1 MLKIRLTRLPALLLG
16 AQIAL
21 IITGGAVRLTKSGLG
36 CPTWPECTKG
46 SYTPSEDQVEPLIN
60 IWIEFANRMLTFV
73 LVALA
78 IVTFGWVLKS
88 GRKNLRFLAFLQILG
103 IFGQAVLGGITV
115 LTNLNPAAVAG
126 HLLLSIALIYGAVV
140 LNERSRDYPKAA
152 PLTSAGVLL
161 VRVVFSLTLLVIIVG
176 TVVTGSGP
184 HAGDKAAPRYNFDLR
199 MVTWLHADLVI
210 ALCGAIFALYLLLKL
225 APISSSSEARD
236 NHLKLMKTFI
246 FLVLIQGGIGY
257 LQYFTGV
264 PIILVG
270 LHLLGLSLVWLT
282 ACKLLIRT
290 SVRTSTKRHAN
301 LS

>member
-1 MLKIRLTRLPALLLG
+1 MLKNRLNRLPALLLG

-36 CPTWPECTKG
+36 CPTWPECAKG

-60 IWIEFANRMLTFV
+60 IWIEFINRMLTFA

-78 IVTFGWVLKS
+78 IVTFGWALKS
-88 GRKNLRFLAFLQILG
+88 GRKNLRLLAFLQILG

-115 LTNLNPAAVAG
+115 LTKLNPAAVAS

-152 PLTSAGVLL
+152 PLTYAGVLL

-184 HAGDKAAPRYNFDLR
+184 HAGDRTAPRYNFNLR

-225 APISSSSEARD
+225 APISSSLEARD
-236 NHLKLMKTFI
+236 NHLKLMRTFI

-290 SVRTSTKRHAN
+290 SSKRHAK

>member
-1 MLKIRLTRLPALLLG
+1 LLLG

-36 CPTWPECTKG
+36 CPTWPECATG
-46 SYTPSEDQVEPLIN
+46 SYTPSADQVEPLIN
-60 IWIEFANRMLTFV
+60 IWIEFINRMLTFI

-78 IVTFGWVLKS
+78 IATFGWVLKS
-88 GRKNLRFLAFLQILG
+88 GRKKLRLLSFLQIFG

-115 LTNLNPAAVAG
+115 LTKLNPAAVAS

-140 LNERSRDYPKAA
+140 LNERSLDYPKAA
-152 PLTSAGVLL
+152 PLTFSGVLL
-161 VRVVFSLTLLVIIVG
+161 VRFVFALNLLVIIVG
-176 TVVTGSGP
+176 SVVTGSGP
-184 HAGDKAAPRYNFDLR
+184 HAGDRTAPRYNFDLR

-225 APISSSSEARD
+225 APISSSAEARD
-236 NHLKLMKTFI
+236 DHLKLMKTFI
-246 FLVLIQGGIGY
+246 FLVLIQGSIGY

-290 SVRTSTKRHAN
+290 SSKRHAK

>member
-1 MLKIRLTRLPALLLG
+1 VLKTRLARLPALLLG

-36 CPTWPECTKG
+36 CPTWPECAKG
-46 SYTPSEDQVEPLIN
+46 SYLPSVHQSEPLIN

-73 LVALA
+73 LVLVA
-78 IVTFGWVLKS
+78 IVTFGWVLKT
-88 GRKNLRFLAFLQILG
+88 GRKNLRLLAFLQILG
-103 IFGQAVLGGITV
+103 ILGQGVLGGITV
-115 LTNLNPAAVAG
+115 LTELNPAAVG
-126 HLLLSIALIYGAVV
+126 SHLLLSIALIYGAVV

-152 PLTSAGVLL
+152 PLTHAGVLVVRL
-161 VRVVFSLTLLVIIVG
+161 VFTLTLMVITVG
-176 TVVTGSGP
+176 TVVTGTGP
-184 HAGDKAAPRYNFDLR
+184 HAGDQAAPRYNFDVR

-210 ALCGAIFALYLLLKL
+210 ALCGAILALYLLLKL
-225 APISSSSEARD
+225 APISTSPESRD

-264 PIILVG
+264 PAILVG

-290 SVRTSTKRHAN
+290 SSKRDSKLA
-301 LS
+301 

>member
-1 MLKIRLTRLPALLLG
+1 
-16 AQIAL
+16 
-21 IITGGAVRLTKSGLG
+21 
-36 CPTWPECTKG
+36 
-46 SYTPSEDQVEPLIN
+46 
-60 IWIEFANRMLTFV
+60 MLTFI

-78 IVTFGWVLKS
+78 IATFGWVLKS
-88 GRKNLRFLAFLQILG
+88 GRKNLRLLSFLQIFG

-115 LTNLNPAAVAG
+115 LTKLNPAAVAS

-140 LNERSRDYPKAA
+140 LNERSLDYPKAA
-152 PLTSAGVLL
+152 PLTFSGVLL
-161 VRVVFSLTLLVIIVG
+161 VRFVFALTLLVIIVG
-176 TVVTGSGP
+176 SVVTGSGP
-184 HAGDKAAPRYNFDLR
+184 HAGDRTAPRYNFDLR

-236 NHLKLMKTFI
+236 DHLKLMKTFI
-246 FLVLIQGGIGY
+246 FLVLIQGSIGY

-290 SVRTSTKRHAN
+290 SSKRHAK

>member
-1 MLKIRLTRLPALLLG
+1 VLKIRLTRLPVLLLG

-36 CPTWPECTKG
+36 CPTWPECAKG
-46 SYTPSEDQVEPLIN
+46 SYTPSEHQVEPLIN

-88 GRKNLRFLAFLQILG
+88 GRKNLRLLAFLQILG

-115 LTNLNPAAVAG
+115 LTKLNPAAVAS
-126 HLLLSIALIYGAVV
+126 HLLLSIALIYGAVL

-152 PLTSAGVLL
+152 PLTYAGVLL

-184 HAGDKAAPRYNFDLR
+184 HAGDQVAPRYNFDVR

-210 ALCGAIFALYLLLKL
+210 ALCGAILALYLLLKL
-225 APISSSSEARD
+225 APICSSSEARG

-282 ACKLLIRT
+282 ACKLQIRT
-290 SVRTSTKRHAN
+290 SSNRDAK